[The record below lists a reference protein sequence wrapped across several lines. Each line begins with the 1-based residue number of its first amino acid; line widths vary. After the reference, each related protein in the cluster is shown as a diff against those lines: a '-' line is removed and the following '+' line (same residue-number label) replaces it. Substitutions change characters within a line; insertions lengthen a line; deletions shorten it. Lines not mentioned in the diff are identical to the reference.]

1 MRLLGKETVPTPSLD
16 GACRGKRGCLASPQ
30 PRHLGV
36 LGPVP
41 PTCCTTG
48 APSPLP
54 YEDNR
59 AFSSHCRG
67 SQGTAPPGHQSLT
80 WVTLLQ
86 TSVPSC
92 WGLLQQTAT
101 RALEAPACPPAAPA
115 PSRPPQDRGRCPPAA
130 VGPGRGRGRVVRDV
144 RAGARARAT
153 RVAGGGAGRPHCAQG
168 CVLSSWG
175 AAWGWPAGA
184 HSGGLPLGPGPVL
197 WVGIRVLL
205 GYPFPRDSPWVSRP
219 TPQGFH
225 AHNSEKRLDLR
236 GAKEGSG
243 TERRPR

>member
-16 GACRGKRGCLASPQ
+16 GARRGKRGCLASPQ
-30 PRHLGV
+30 PRHLGA
-36 LGPVP
+36 LCPVP

-67 SQGTAPPGHQSLT
+67 SQGTAPPGHQALT

-168 CVLSSWG
+168 CVLSLLGGCMGLASGGTLGG
-175 AAWGWPAGA
+175 APAGA
-184 HSGGLPLGPGPVL
+184 WPCALGGDPCPSGVPLSSGQPLGQQTHPSRL
-197 WVGIRVLL
+197 
-205 GYPFPRDSPWVSRP
+205 PRPQLRETSRSEGC
-219 TPQGFH
+219 QGGFWH
-225 AHNSEKRLDLR
+225 
-236 GAKEGSG
+236 
-243 TERRPR
+243 

>member
-16 GACRGKRGCLASPQ
+16 GARRGKRGCLASPQ

-101 RALEAPACPPAAPA
+101 RALEVPACPPAAPA

-175 AAWGWPAGA
+175 AAWGWPAGHTLGGSRWGLA
-184 HSGGLPLGPGPVL
+184 LCSGWGSVSFWGTPFLGTAPGSADPPLKA
-197 WVGIRVLL
+197 
-205 GYPFPRDSPWVSRP
+205 STP
-219 TPQGFH
+219 T
-225 AHNSEKRLDLR
+225 
-236 GAKEGSG
+236 
-243 TERRPR
+243 TRRNV